1 MPSYKIINT
10 PSKYTGGIQ
19 EEGQRGG
26 AEIGRYKYILIKEIN
41 WYLFIVCFGEVF
53 YNSDNIFM

>member
-1 MPSYKIINT
+1 MILLVILLFNDKHMPSYKIINT

-41 WYLFIVCFGEVF
+41 
-53 YNSDNIFM
+53 